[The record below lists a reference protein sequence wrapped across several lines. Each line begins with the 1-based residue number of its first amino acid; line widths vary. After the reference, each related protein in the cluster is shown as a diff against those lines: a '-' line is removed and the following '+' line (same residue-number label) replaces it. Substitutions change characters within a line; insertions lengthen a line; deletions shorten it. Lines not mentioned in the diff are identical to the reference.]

1 MPKIT
6 KTVIDNAA
14 PPATGDLWIWDA
26 DLQGFGVRVQASG
39 RKTYVVR
46 YRTNDARRTQR
57 KMTVCRVSDAP
68 PDKARDMARKV
79 FMAVAGGEDPAAA
92 KRPSREA
99 GITVEA
105 MFKARIAYMKSKD
118 RANAAEVERVL
129 LKSKNNAADSLGR
142 TTAPGD
148 VTADDIVKFVSTF
161 FKAGHRGAA
170 DKARG
175 YLAAAFAWAIKSAND
190 YTVAERQSWGVKHNP
205 AADVAKDHGAITVRD
220 RNLDAA
226 EIRKLWE
233 ACTDGEA
240 GFAEGVEMV
249 LKMMLACG
257 QRVQETLRL
266 DGSEVDLDAK
276 VWRMPAH
283 KTKGRKRP
291 HAIPLP
297 GIIIPGLLRLKDQ
310 YGDGPLF
317 PARTGSTDE
326 RLGAISVSHAVRR
339 WQDRGDTGIEAF
351 QPRDLRRTWKSR
363 THDAGIDRF
372 TRDLI
377 QQHAKQDTGSKNYD
391 RADYGQ
397 QMRDAMD
404 KWDAW
409 LKSAVYDKPDLKLVK
424 SA

>member
-1 MPKIT
+1 
-6 KTVIDNAA
+6 
-14 PPATGDLWIWDA
+14 
-26 DLQGFGVRVQASG
+26 
-39 RKTYVVR
+39 
-46 YRTNDARRTQR
+46 
-57 KMTVCRVSDAP
+57 
-68 PDKARDMARKV
+68 MARKV

-92 KRPSREA
+92 KRPGREA

-105 MFKARIAYMKSKD
+105 MFKARIVSMRAKD
-118 RANAAEVERVL
+118 RANATEVERVL
-129 LKSKNNAADSLGR
+129 LRSKNNAADFLGR
-142 TTAPGD
+142 DTAPCD
-148 VTADDIVKFVSTF
+148 VTADDVVRFVATF
-161 FKAGHRGAA
+161 YKAGHRGAA

-220 RNLDAA
+220 RNLTAE
-226 EIRKLWE
+226 EIRALWE
-233 ACTDGEA
+233 ACQDGQ
-240 GFAEGVEMV
+240 FTEGVEMV
-249 LKMMLACG
+249 IKLMIACG

-266 DGSEVDLDAK
+266 CGDEVDLDK
-276 VWRMPAH
+276 GLWKMPAH

-291 HAIPLP
+291 HTIPLP
-297 GIIIPGLLRLKDQ
+297 GIIIPGLRRLVEQ
-310 YGDGPLF
+310 HGTGTLF
-317 PARTGSTDE
+317 PARNGSKGE
-326 RLGAISVSHAVRR
+326 VLGAISVSHAVRR
-339 WQDRGDTGIEAF
+339 WQEANETGIEAF